1 MLHDTYGPKLEF
13 GREEPNPSP
22 LVALLGRSLTP
33 VQVGGK
39 ASRWGARPAGTGARG
54 GSKQLYWGCTGWEIM
69 GDLHLNFSEKL
80 VWSKQ

>member
-22 LVALLGRSLTP
+22 LVALLGCSLTP

-39 ASRWGARPAGTGARG
+39 ASRWGARPAGTGAG
-54 GSKQLYWGCTGWEIM
+54 AALSSCTGDAQ
-69 GDLHLNFSEKL
+69 GGR
-80 VWSKQ
+80 